1 MCAWSNLLQCNYK
14 LKCIR
19 NRLSAAADFYSFR
32 VLACLSRDG
41 VCPSHKDGMLCHNVM
56 MLSPPADETPV
67 QVYSGVGRACCQSRE
82 TNFHFLDRPRLRL
95 LKKFLEIRLS
105 RIFVCTHVTA
115 PSVDWSAYCWLGQG
129 VLGWVQCLPIDVY
142 PSCIEPSRIALVT
155 SYYHIHPHRLAYRP
169 SERLCVLRSCID
181 ECSAHVYSIG

>member
-95 LKKFLEIRLS
+95 LKKILRNKTKPYFRVHTRDSAVCRLVCVLLVGS
-105 RIFVCTHVTA
+105 RS
-115 PSVDWSAYCWLGQG
+115 PWLGAVSSHWRVP
-129 VLGWVQCLPIDVY
+129 VLHW
-142 PSCIEPSRIALVT
+142 AK
-155 SYYHIHPHRLAYRP
+155 SYCTRYLILSH
-169 SERLCVLRSCID
+169 S
-181 ECSAHVYSIG
+181 SA